1 MMRKNLLGLLG
12 CFVCMVGSMAPV
24 VAQERCGS
32 MPLMENNFKRNALLR
47 SKFQLQ
53 TQQVREAV
61 LKRNAQAQVLRV
73 EGATIYIPIVF
84 HIVLGNP
91 LLVTDAQIQ
100 AQIDRLNIDYAG
112 LNPDSTLIPAWFKH
126 LFSKPNIQFKL
137 AQRNANDE
145 PSDGIERVTTTIPN
159 FTIDDNRVKYTA
171 LGGADAWDHN
181 RFFNVWVTD
190 LGNLY
195 LGYST
200 FPNSSPA
207 GEDGVV
213 IRYTTLPGNSG
224 TYGKGR
230 TLVHETGHFFYLYHI
245 WGDEPNCAGT
255 DWVSD
260 TPDQANYTSGCLRD
274 SVHTDPCSKTPPG
287 VMYQNFMDYTDDA
300 CMVMFTLEQKTRME
314 TSANLYRPSLVASNG
329 ADPVIVYNLDAA
341 AKSINVPLQRI
352 CSPTF
357 SPVIT
362 VRNPGAQ
369 TITALTIK
377 ATLENGTSST
387 TNWTGSLASLT
398 ETKVTLTAITIPA
411 EGAHTLNVEISNP
424 NGSTDENSKND
435 VLTLAFQYY
444 QALTPPYKES
454 FESTVFPP
462 ARWDLVNSD
471 KDVTWERTTVAAKT
485 GNAAVVMRNYDY
497 KANGQKDYLRLPL
510 MNITTGDSAFMNFQV
525 AAAAVTDTG
534 TANNPFDTLEVL
546 VSKDCGATFTS
557 LYKKG
562 GKDLL
567 TVLKPDSVSYIPKS
581 TEWRKDSV
589 NLTPYINAGQIL
601 LAFTNTNAHE
611 NNVYLDDVNVY
622 TYTASDVLKS
632 KGFMIT
638 PNPTSNRIT
647 IQFYPY
653 PTFVKGINVYNSQ
666 GQLVASQKLNAAG
679 SSGYTFDLTGMASGV
694 YIVQIVLGDGV
705 ITRKVIKR

>member
-1 MMRKNLLGLLG
+1 M
-12 CFVCMVGSMAPV
+12 
-24 VAQERCGS
+24 Q
-32 MPLMENNFKRNALLR
+32 LMEKTFKRNPTLK

-53 TQQVREAV
+53 TQQVQEAIQR
-61 LKRNAQAQVLRV
+61 RNAGAHVLRV
-73 EGATIYIPIVF
+73 EGSTIYIPVVF
-84 HIVLGNP
+84 HIVLKNP
-91 LLVTDAQIQ
+91 NLVTDAQIQ

-112 LNPDSTLIPAWFKH
+112 LNPDSTLIPARFKPY
-126 LFSKPNIQFKL
+126 FAKPNIQFKL

-145 PSDGIERVTTTIPN
+145 PSDGIDRVTTAIDN
-159 FTIDDNRVKYTA
+159 FTIDDIRVKYAA

-181 RFFNVWVTD
+181 RFFNVWIAD
-190 LGNLY
+190 LGQQY

-207 GEDGVV
+207 AEDGVV
-213 IRYTTLPGNSG
+213 IKYTTLPGNPG
-224 TYGKGR
+224 VYGKGR
-230 TLVHETGHFFYLYHI
+230 TLTHETGHFFYLYHI
-245 WGDEPNCAGT
+245 WGDEPDCAA
-255 DWVSD
+255 DDFIDD
-260 TPDQANYTSGCLRD
+260 TPLQGNYTSGC
-274 SVHTDPCSKTPPG
+274 SHPNDPCTPDSKGG

-300 CMVMFTLEQKTRME
+300 CMVMFTLEQKNRME

-377 ATLENGTSST
+377 ATLENGTSSVT
-387 TNWTGSLASLT
+387 SWTGSLASLK
-398 ETKVTLTAITIPA
+398 ETSVTLKAVTVPA
-411 EGAHTLNVEISNP
+411 EGVHTLNVEISNP
-424 NGSTDENSKND
+424 NGSTDENTGND

-444 QALTPPYKES
+444 AALTPPYKED
-454 FESTVFPP
+454 FENTTFPP
-462 ARWDLVNSD
+462 ARWDIVNPD
-471 KDVTWERTTVAAKT
+471 KDITWERTTLAAKT
-485 GNAAVVMRNYDY
+485 GNGAAIMRNFDY
-497 KANGQKDYLRLPL
+497 RANGTKDYLRLPL
-510 MNITTGDSAFMNFQV
+510 MNLATGDSAFMTFQL

-534 TANNPFDTLEVL
+534 TADNPFDTLEVL
-546 VSKDCGATFTS
+546 ISKDCGATFTS

-567 TVLKPDSVSYIPKS
+567 TKLKPDSNSYKPTA

-589 NLTPYINAGQIL
+589 NLTPYLNAGQIL
-601 LAFTNTNAHE
+601 LAFANTNEHE
-611 NNVYLDDVNVY
+611 NNIYLDDVNVY
-622 TYTASDVLKS
+622 TYSASEVLKT

-653 PTFVKGINVYNSQ
+653 PAYVKGINIFNSQ
-666 GQLVASQKLNAAG
+666 GQQVASQKLNAAG
-679 SSGYTFDLTGMASGV
+679 SSGYTFDLSGMASGV
-694 YIVQIVLGDGV
+694 YMVQIVLGDGV

>member
-1 MMRKNLLGLLG
+1 MMRKNLPGLIA
-12 CFVCMVGSMAPV
+12 CFVCMVGSMTFG

-32 MPLMENNFKRNALLR
+32 MTLMENTFKRNPSLKTA
-47 SKFQLQ
+47 FQLQ
-53 TQQVREAV
+53 NQNIREAF
-61 LKRNAQAQVLRV
+61 LKRKAQAQLLRV
-73 EGATIYIPIVF
+73 DGSPIYIPVVF
-84 HIVLGNP
+84 HIVLQNP

-112 LNPDSTLIPAWFKH
+112 LNADSTLIPAWFKPF
-126 LFSKPNIQFKL
+126 FSKPNIQFKL

-145 PSDGIERVTTTIPN
+145 PSDGIERVTTSITN
-159 FTIDDNRVKYTA
+159 FTINDNRVKYTS

-181 RFFNVWVTD
+181 RFFNVWITD
-190 LGNLY
+190 LGQQY

-213 IRYTTLPGNSG
+213 IKYTTLPGNSG
-224 TYGKGR
+224 AYGKGR
-230 TLVHETGHFFYLYHI
+230 TLTHETGHYFYLFHI
-245 WGDEPNCAGT
+245 WGDDVGCAG
-255 DWVSD
+255 DDFIDD
-260 TPDQANYTSGCLRD
+260 TPNQGNYTSGCLRD
-274 SVHTDPCSKTPPG
+274 TVHTDACSTTAPG

-300 CMVMFTLEQKTRME
+300 CMVMFTHDQKTRME
-314 TSANLYRPSLVASNG
+314 TSLNLYRPTMLTSNG
-329 ADPVIVYNLDAA
+329 ADPVITFNLDAA
-341 AKSINVPLQRI
+341 AKSINVPLQRV

-387 TNWTGSLASLT
+387 TNWTGSLASLK
-398 ETKVTLTAITIPA
+398 ETNVTLNAVTVPA
-411 EGAHTLNVEISNP
+411 EGNHTLNVEISNP

-435 VLTLAFQYY
+435 LLTLAFQYY

-454 FESTVFPP
+454 FESTTFPP
-462 ARWDLVNSD
+462 LRWDIVNPD
-471 KDVTWERTTVAAKT
+471 KNVTWERTNVAAKT
-485 GNAAVVMRNYDY
+485 GNASVVMRNFDY

-510 MNITTGDSAFMNFQV
+510 MNITSGDSAFMTFQL

-534 TANNPFDTLEVL
+534 TKNNPFDTLEVL

-557 LYKKG
+557 LYRKG

-567 TVLKPDSVSYIPKS
+567 TVLKPDSLSYKPAS

-601 LAFTNTNAHE
+601 LAFANTNEHE
-611 NNVYLDDVNVY
+611 NNLYLDDVNVY

-653 PTFVKGINVYNSQ
+653 PTFVKGINVFNSQ
-666 GQLVASQKLNAAG
+666 GQQVASQRLNAAG

-694 YIVQIVLGDGV
+694 YLVQIVLSDGV
-705 ITRKVIKR
+705 ITRKVIKQ